1 MSQSSISPSAF
12 SIDQN
17 DPTASLLRSGI
28 AMLGTFFATKGYLD
42 QSTATALA
50 GAVATIAMAL
60 WGMYA
65 KRRNAIIASAATR
78 PGVLHVLVDSKVTA
92 DAITSNKVQA
102 AGPLTPQVEALMVK
116 VAAQ

>member
-1 MSQSSISPSAF
+1 MSQSSTSPSSF
-12 SIDQN
+12 TIDQN
-17 DPTASLLRSGI
+17 DPIASILRSAI
-28 AMLGTFFATKGYLD
+28 AALGTFFATKGYMD
-42 QSTATALA
+42 QATATAVA

-78 PGVLHVLVDSKVTA
+78 PGVLHVLVDNKVTA
-92 DAITSNKVQA
+92 DAIPSSKVQA